1 MQITVNAHVNSIENY
16 GRRGGGRDFA
26 QVLRTDRADP
36 ATVAQPQRAGDR
48 TGLQG
53 DASGPLAPGHRP
65 VITGLLPFEPSRSLL
80 STPAGGRRAVAS
92 IEIQKE
98 RTMNVARVFMPGR
111 TAVGA
116 VAGAVLLVASQA
128 VAQTITPPKLAFEKY
143 TLPNGLQVI
152 LHEDHSTPIVA
163 VNLWYHVGSKNE
175 DVGRTGF
182 AHLFEHMMFQGS
194 QHADSDFINAIEAL
208 GSTDLNG
215 TTDFDRTNY
224 FETIPPSALE
234 RVLYLEADRMG
245 WLLPSMTQERLDNQ
259 REVVKNER
267 RQGVDNQPYGTV
279 DERMYAV
286 MYPSYHPYSWDVIGY
301 MDDLTRASK
310 EDVEKFFKTY
320 YGPNNCTLVIAGD
333 HQPAV
338 TKGLIERYFGAI
350 PPGPPVARR
359 EAWVPEMSAPVHLS
373 MEDRV
378 PLPRVY
384 FAWHMPGKFQDGEA
398 DLEVAARVLAQ
409 GKTSRLYK
417 TLVYDKQIAQDVT
430 AFVDDR
436 ELSSLFR
443 VQVTAKAGHTLDEIV
458 PVILEEIEGL
468 RRKPPASTEIERA
481 RTAILAQ
488 MVRGLERVGGF
499 GGRSDRLAMYN
510 TYVEDPG
517 FLDKDFARYQAVTP
531 ASMHAATKR
540 WLNDMRCEM
549 RVTPYPELAATDA
562 AGLDRAK
569 APAIGPDATF
579 TSPKLQRHKLSNGLE
594 VVLAESHKVPSVQ
607 MNLVV
612 KGGWSADNRDKAG
625 VASFMSRMQDEGTKK
640 RSALQISEQALLLG
654 ANLNT
659 TSNLDACI
667 VSVNAL
673 SARLP
678 QSIELWSDVALNP
691 AFPAD
696 EIERQRAQVL
706 GQIAQE
712 KKQPVQMGI
721 RILPGLLY
729 GDAHPYAQPLT
740 GSGTENSVKA
750 IQRQDLVAYH
760 ETWFRPNNAT
770 LVVVGDTRM
779 DDIVPLLEKSLASWK
794 SADVPQIAMPSRT
807 NPTRTTVYL
816 IDKPGAAQSVLLAGQ
831 LIPPKGDMEDIP
843 FEVMNGVLGSNFAS
857 RINMNLREDK
867 GYSYG
872 AYLFT
877 IDGKGQGM
885 AVAFSQVRTDVT
897 KESITELMK
906 ELRDIRGKRP
916 PTADEMSLSKNSLVL
931 SLPGQ
936 YETMN
941 GIANKINDI
950 VTYGFPEDYYAKY
963 PDRVR
968 ATTTQNVV
976 EIANKRIHPDNL
988 AFVVVGDRAVIEEG
1002 VKALNLGPIEYLDAD
1017 GRPTSTS
1024 ARR

>member
-1 MQITVNAHVNSIENY
+1 M
-16 GRRGGGRDFA
+16 
-26 QVLRTDRADP
+26 
-36 ATVAQPQRAGDR
+36 
-48 TGLQG
+48 
-53 DASGPLAPGHRP
+53 PL
-65 VITGLLPFEPSRSLL
+65 
-80 STPAGGRRAVAS
+80 
-92 IEIQKE
+92 
-98 RTMNVARVFMPGR
+98 
-111 TAVGA
+111 GA
-116 VAGAVLLVASQA
+116 VAGAVLLVAAQA

-194 QHADSDFINAIEAL
+194 QHHDTDFINAIEAL

-245 WLLPSMTQERLDNQ
+245 WLLPAMTQERLDNQ

-286 MYPSYHPYSWDVIGY
+286 LYPSYHPYSWDVIGY
-301 MDDLTRASK
+301 MEDLTRASK
-310 EDVEKFFKTY
+310 EDVEKFFQTY

-333 HQPAV
+333 HQSAA
-338 TKGLIERYFGAI
+338 TKSLIEKYFGAI
-350 PPGPPVARR
+350 PPGPPVSRR

-378 PLPRVY
+378 PLPRAY
-384 FAWHMPGKFQDGEA
+384 FAWHMPGKYQDGEA

-417 TLVYDKQIAQDVT
+417 TLVYDKQIAQDVN

-436 ELSSLFR
+436 ELSSLMR
-443 VQVTAKAGHTLDEIV
+443 VQVTAKAGHSLDEIV
-458 PVILEEIEGL
+458 PIVLQEIEAL
-468 RRKPPASTEIERA
+468 AAKPASATEVERA
-481 RTAILAQ
+481 RTAILSQ

-510 TYVEDPG
+510 TYTGEPNY
-517 FLDKDFARYQAVTP
+517 LDKDFARYHAVTP
-531 ASMHAATKR
+531 ASMHAAVKR
-540 WLNDMRCEM
+540 WLNDNYCEM
-549 RVTPYPELAATDA
+549 RVTPYPELAAATEP
-562 AGLDRAK
+562 AGFDRAK
-569 APAIGPDATF
+569 IPGVGAPAAF
-579 TSPKLQRHKLSNGLE
+579 TSPNLQRRKLSNGLE
-594 VVLAESHKVPSVQ
+594 VVLAESHKVPAVQ
-607 MNLVV
+607 MNLLV
-612 KGGWSADNRDKAG
+612 KGGWSADTREKPG

-640 RSALQISEQALLLG
+640 RTALEISEQALLLG
-654 ANLNT
+654 ANMNVN
-659 TSNLDACI
+659 SNLDNCV

-673 SARLP
+673 SARLAP
-678 QSIELWSDVALNP
+678 SIDLWADVVLNP
-691 AFPAD
+691 AFPSA
-696 EIERQRAQVL
+696 EIDRQRAQVL

-729 GDAHPYAQPLT
+729 GDNHPYGQPLT
-740 GSGTENSVKA
+740 GSGTEASVRA
-750 IQRQDLVAYH
+750 IQRDDLVKYH
-760 ETWFRPNNAT
+760 DTWFRPNNAT

-779 DDIVPLLEKSLASWK
+779 DDIVPLLEKALAGWK
-794 SADVPQIAMPSRT
+794 SGNVPQIALPART
-807 NPTRTTVYL
+807 NPPKTTVYL

-831 LIPPKGDMEDIP
+831 LMPPKGDADDIG

-857 RINMNLREDK
+857 RVNMNLREDK

-872 AYLFT
+872 AYVFPFEA
-877 IDGKGQGM
+877 KGQGM
-885 AVAFSQVRTDVT
+885 CLAFSQVRTDVT
-897 KESITELMK
+897 KESIFEMMK

-950 VTYGFPEDYYAKY
+950 VIYGLPEDYHSKY
-963 PDRVR
+963 PAKVT
-968 ATTTQNVV
+968 AMTTKDVIDV
-976 EIANKRIHPDNL
+976 ANKRIMPDNL
-988 AFVVVGDRAVIEEG
+988 AFVVVGDRTVIEDG
-1002 VKALNLGPIEYLDAD
+1002 IKSLGLGPIEYLDTD
-1017 GRPTSTS
+1017 GRPLSTS
-1024 ARR
+1024 AQR

>member
-1 MQITVNAHVNSIENY
+1 
-16 GRRGGGRDFA
+16 
-26 QVLRTDRADP
+26 
-36 ATVAQPQRAGDR
+36 
-48 TGLQG
+48 
-53 DASGPLAPGHRP
+53 
-65 VITGLLPFEPSRSLL
+65 
-80 STPAGGRRAVAS
+80 
-92 IEIQKE
+92 
-98 RTMNVARVFMPGR
+98 MNVARVSMPGR
-111 TAVGA
+111 AALRA
-116 VAGAVLLVASQA
+116 VAGAVFLVATQA
-128 VAQTITPPKLAFEKY
+128 AAQTITPPKLAFEEY

-194 QHADSDFINAIEAL
+194 QHHDTDFINTIEGL

-245 WLLPSMTQERLDNQ
+245 WLLPAMTQERLDNQ

-286 MYPSYHPYSWDVIGY
+286 LYPSYHPYSWDVIGY
-301 MDDLTRASK
+301 MEDLTRASK

-350 PPGPPVARR
+350 PPGPPVLRR
-359 EAWVPEMSAPVHLS
+359 EAWVPELSAPVHLS

-378 PLPRVY
+378 PLPRAY
-384 FAWHMPGKFQDGEA
+384 FAWHVPGKFQAGEA
-398 DLEVAARVLAQ
+398 DLEVAARILAQ

-417 TLVYDKQIAQDVT
+417 TLVYDKQIAQDVS

-436 ELSSLFR
+436 ELSSLLR

-458 PVILEEIEGL
+458 PIVMQEIEAI
-468 RRKPPASTEIERA
+468 RAKPVSATEVERA
-481 RTAILAQ
+481 RTAILSQ

-510 TYVEDPG
+510 TYANDPDY
-517 FLDKDFARYQAVTP
+517 LARDFARYHAVTP
-531 ASMHAATKR
+531 ASVHGTVKR
-540 WLNDMRCEM
+540 WLHQGYCEM
-549 RVTPYPELAATDA
+549 RVTPYPELAAA
-562 AGLDRAK
+562 NEASGFDRAK
-569 APAIGPDATF
+569 APDVGNPVAF
-579 TSPKLQRHKLSNGLE
+579 TSPQLQRHKLSNGLQI
-594 VVLAESHKVPSVQ
+594 VLAESHKVPAVQ
-607 MNLVV
+607 MNLLV
-612 KGGWSADNRDKAG
+612 KGGWSADTRDKMG

-640 RSALQISEQALLLG
+640 RTALEISEQAQLLG

-659 TSNLDACI
+659 NSNVDNCLANL
-667 VSVNAL
+667 NAL
-673 SARLP
+673 SARLAP
-678 QSIELWSDVALNP
+678 SIDLWSDVVLNP
-691 AFPAD
+691 AFPSE

-729 GDAHPYAQPLT
+729 GDNHPYGQPLT

-750 IQRQDLVAYH
+750 IQREDLVKYH

-770 LVVVGDTRM
+770 LVIVGDTKM
-779 DDIVPLLEKSLASWK
+779 DQIVPLLEKALGTWK
-794 SADVPQIAMPSRT
+794 PADVPQIAMPTRP

-816 IDKPGAAQSVLLAGQ
+816 IDKPGAAQSVLLAGH
-831 LIPPKGDMEDIP
+831 LMPPKGDPDDVQ

-872 AYLFT
+872 AYLFPLEA
-877 IDGKGQGM
+877 KGQGM
-885 AVAFSQVRTDVT
+885 SLAFAQVRTDVT
-897 KESITELMK
+897 KESISELMK

-916 PTADEMSLSKNSLVL
+916 PTDDEMTLSKNSLVL

-950 VTYGFPEDYYAKY
+950 VTYGLPEDYHAKY
-963 PDRVR
+963 PERVR
-968 ATTTQNVV
+968 ATSTKNVV
-976 EIANKRIHPDNL
+976 DVANKRVLPENL
-988 AFVVVGDRAVIEEG
+988 AFVVVGDRAVIEDG
-1002 VKALNLGPIEYLDAD
+1002 VKSLGLGPIEYLDTD
-1017 GRPTSTS
+1017 GRPLSTS
-1024 ARR
+1024 AQR